1 MFLFEQRRS
10 TVLRTIALVSEIE
23 MPMSPPA
30 IMLNARRVRAIDP
43 RESGCL
49 STDQSAV
56 VLAFKNDAAAP
67 SRARSYVG
75 RAKNR
80 AVDFQRCR
88 EEALV
93 SALVED
99 LRQPLLVLSAA
110 VDVIRLTPTSEA
122 AVIATTA
129 IERQVGQMIR
139 IARDLTDAM
148 QSVRQ
153 REVVEPR

>member
-1 MFLFEQRRS
+1 
-10 TVLRTIALVSEIE
+10 
-23 MPMSPPA
+23 MPMPPPA
-30 IMLNARRVRAIDP
+30 IMSNGRHVRAIEP
-43 RESGCL
+43 RESGSGTRAADGSRRLLSGTRCL
-49 STDQSAV
+49 STDESAV

-67 SRARSYVG
+67 RRTRKSSVG

-80 AVDFQRCR
+80 AADFQRCR

-93 SALVED
+93 SALVQE

-110 VDVIRLTPTSEA
+110 VEVIRLTPTSDA

-139 IARDLTDAM
+139 IARDLTDAL

>member
-1 MFLFEQRRS
+1 M
-10 TVLRTIALVSEIE
+10 LRTLASEVE
-23 MPMSPPA
+23 MPMPPPA
-30 IMLNARRVRAIDP
+30 IMSNARHVRAIEP
-43 RESGCL
+43 REL
-49 STDQSAV
+49 STNQSAV
-56 VLAFKNDAAAP
+56 VLAFKDDAAAP
-67 SRARSYVG
+67 NRARKSSVG

-80 AVDFQRCR
+80 AVEFQRCR

-93 SALVED
+93 SALVQE

-148 QSVRQ
+148 QSARQ
-153 REVVEPR
+153 REAADPR

>member
-1 MFLFEQRRS
+1 MF
-10 TVLRTIALVSEIE
+10 RTIALANEVE
-23 MPMSPPA
+23 MPMPPPA
-30 IMLNARRVRAIDP
+30 IMSNARQARAIEP

-49 STDQSAV
+49 STDQAAV
-56 VLAFKNDAAAP
+56 VLAFKNDAAAS
-67 SRARSYVG
+67 SRAGRSVG

-80 AVDFQRCR
+80 AADFQRCR

-93 SALVED
+93 SALVQE

-153 REVVEPR
+153 REVVKPR